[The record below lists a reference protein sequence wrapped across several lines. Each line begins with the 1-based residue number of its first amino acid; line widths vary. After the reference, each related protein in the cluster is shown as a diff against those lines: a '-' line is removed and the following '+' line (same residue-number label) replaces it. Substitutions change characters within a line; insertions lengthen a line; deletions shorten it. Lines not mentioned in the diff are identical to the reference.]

1 LALLESVKIYYP
13 EVKLK
18 WPNDLYAGDRKL
30 AGILV
35 QNVLRGQNI
44 RATVVGIGLNVNE
57 IQFPKELPNP
67 VSLAQITGCFLEIPL
82 VRRQLSKKLE
92 QYYLLLKRGGYEELM
107 AAYESH
113 LYRLNEEALFT
124 DETNRTFAGTIAGV
138 DEQGRLQIVH
148 TVTGQ
153 SKSYQFREIR
163 YVI

>member
-1 LALLESVKIYYP
+1 
-13 EVKLK
+13 
-18 WPNDLYAGDRKL
+18 
-30 AGILV
+30 
-35 QNVLRGQNI
+35 
-44 RATVVGIGLNVNE
+44 
-57 IQFPKELPNP
+57 
-67 VSLAQITGCFLEIPL
+67 
-82 VRRQLSKKLE
+82 
-92 QYYLLLKRGGYEELM
+92 LKRGGYEELM